1 MQIYKN
7 FRNRYV
13 VVCYTIRKYLTNGG
27 IIMVKKLKFI
37 VIPLVLLP
45 FFLIFLAVL
54 VTSNSYL
61 TSAYGRNAELDD
73 ISKFSNPA
81 QIANS
86 LTSEVYGQLKAI
98 AKDNPQK
105 LEEIE
110 YLDELNKELSES
122 NSYIVVRKA
131 SELLYCEDSRF
142 SDELF
147 SKLPDYWD
155 GDVDAGIDL
164 YIYEPDA
171 YYIKQLNFTTSD
183 EEKASIFILTY
194 LGDVTPQFKKILFK
208 MAVVIAMVLTLV
220 SMFISWYMYW
230 EFIRPINALKEGTNY
245 IKDGNLEKDVEVM
258 NEDEIGDLCH
268 SFNEMRVK
276 LKDSIDARIKYEQN
290 NRELISNISHDLKTP
305 ITAIKGY
312 VEGIMD
318 GVADT
323 PEKMDK
329 YIKTIYNKTIEMDYL
344 INELG
349 VYSKLDNN
357 AIPYNFRNVNVDSYF
372 SDCIED
378 IQIDLE
384 SKGIELAYFNYCDK
398 DVKIV
403 IDPEQIRRVIGNIVI
418 NAAKYNDKSK
428 GRLNIR
434 LREVGDFVNI
444 EIEDNGKGISEEDL
458 PNIFN
463 RTYRGDASR
472 NSSTG
477 GSGLG
482 LSIAKKI
489 IEEHGGQVI
498 ASSKL
503 GVGTTINFSLKK
515 YKENSDE

>member
-1 MQIYKN
+1 MIKK
-7 FRNRYV
+7 
-13 VVCYTIRKYLTNGG
+13 IR
-27 IIMVKKLKFI
+27 FI

-45 FFLIFLAVL
+45 FFLIFIAVL
-54 VTSNSYL
+54 VASNSYL
-61 TSAYGRNAELDD
+61 TSAYGQNAELND
-73 ISKFSNPA
+73 ISKVSNPTQTA
-81 QIANS
+81 YS
-86 LTSEVYGQLKAI
+86 LTSEIYGQLKAT
-98 AKDNPQK
+98 AQENPK
-105 LEEIE
+105 KFADEE
-110 YLDELNKELSES
+110 YLDGINKELSDS
-122 NSYIVVRKA
+122 NSYIVIRKEDDLA
-131 SELLYCEDSRF
+131 YCIDSRF
-142 SDELF
+142 TDELF
-147 SKLPDYWD
+147 EQLPDYWVGQANTD
-155 GDVDAGIDL
+155 IGFYL
-164 YIYEPDA
+164 NEPDA
-171 YYIKQLNFTTSD
+171 YYIKQLNFVSEDD
-183 EEKASIFILTY
+183 EHVSMFILTY

-208 MAVVIAMVLTLV
+208 LTITIILVLTLV

-245 IKDGNLEKDVEVM
+245 IKDGNLEKDVEVV

-276 LKDSIDARIKYEQN
+276 LKESIDVRIQYEQN

-349 VYSKLDNN
+349 MYSKLDNN

-398 DVKIV
+398 DAKIV
-403 IDPEQIRRVIGNIVI
+403 IDPEQIRRVVGNIVI
-418 NAAKYNDKSK
+418 NAAKYNDKAR
-428 GRLNIR
+428 GHLNIR

-444 EIEDNGKGISEEDL
+444 EIEDNGKGISEQDL
-458 PNIFN
+458 PNIFE

-489 IEEHGGQVI
+489 IEEHGGQVV

-515 YKENSDE
+515 YKENDDE